1 MPGIVHNDL
10 VHANQLQANLGR
22 EDWAIVDT
30 RFYLPEPDRGAAEY
44 VKAHIPGAIYAHL
57 DRDLSGPPTGTNGRH
72 PMPSVEQMVD
82 RFSKWGI
89 DDNIQVV
96 VYDNAGGQ
104 IASRLWWMLRYL
116 GHDAVA
122 VLDGG
127 LPAFGEELRGGHE
140 ERTPRSF
147 APQVQDAMRIDID
160 AVARHRHDHLL
171 IDARA
176 GGRFRGENETLD
188 PVAGHIPMA
197 YNLPCASNLNADGR
211 FLSPSE
217 LRARFEAVVG
227 GKNVTEVVSYCGSG
241 VTACHNLLA
250 MEVAGI
256 QGARLYPGS
265 WSEWCADETRP
276 IETGESRSRVCAE

>member
-10 VHANQLQANLGR
+10 VHANQLQANL

-30 RFYLPEPDRGAAEY
+30 RFYLPEPDRGADEY
-44 VKAHIPGAIYAHL
+44 VEAHIPGAVYAHL
-57 DRDLSGPPTGTNGRH
+57 DRDLSGPLTGTNGRH

-89 DDNIQVV
+89 GDDVQVV

-116 GHDAVA
+116 VHDAVA

-127 LPAFGEELRGGHE
+127 LPAFGGELRGGRE

-147 APQVQDAMRIDID
+147 TPRVQDAMRIDID
-160 AVARHRHDHLL
+160 AVAQHHREHLL

-176 GGRFRGENETLD
+176 GERFRGEKETLD
-188 PVAGHIPMA
+188 PVAGHIPGA
-197 YNLPCASNLNADGR
+197 KNLPCASNLNAEDR
-211 FLSPSE
+211 FLSPKE

-227 GKNVTEVVSYCGSG
+227 AKDVTDVVSYCGSG
-241 VTACHNLLA
+241 ITACHNLLA

-256 QGARLYPGS
+256 RGARLYPGS
-265 WSEWCADETRP
+265 WSEWCADKSRTV
-276 IETGESRSRVCAE
+276 ETG